1 MSFCISPLPDC
12 RGPEA
17 RTHMGRSGFPHRRC
31 TFTTRATHDRHR
43 AVVWFKKKDNPRST
57 YEDASRDRTRFLV
70 TPLLM
75 SSLRRWP
82 HQFAHRR
89 LQHLPLESRSPTTAS
104 RPPKGSSEFLA
115 SRMQHARTVDAPPAR
130 GMTTEKAGHE
140 TNGRSM
146 TTDERGMPRAANAP
160 RAGKRLSV
168 VIVRESGRSS
178 KYRPF
183 CKASLPLQSPRT
195 GYWMP
200 RLRGA

>member
-1 MSFCISPLPDC
+1 MFALHNASDTRSPSC
-12 RGPEA
+12 RGVVQKEGQPAINLRGCIA
-17 RTHMGRSGFPHRRC
+17 RQN
-31 TFTTRATHDRHR
+31 AL
-43 AVVWFKKKDNPRST
+43 PRYT
-57 YEDASRDRTRFLV
+57 AADVKLASVAASIPFCG
-70 TPLLM
+70 
-75 SSLRRWP
+75 
-82 HQFAHRR
+82 AHRQ